1 MVTGLPEA
9 TRWPGNRD
17 HEHVMTDPNEHD
29 AQLLRAIGQALEVL
43 QFGSFTMEFTGGDF
57 LVRGRAATS
66 PEQEKARAMRQ
77 KVIKFVWEALPGEKA
92 SEAEIAF
99 AMSTWPAELDLR
111 YTAKDM
117 DRLEQQGKA
126 KRQNV
131 ASVPD
136 VASLS
141 QLLRTIGAYV
151 EQKKARL
158 VKISRYGESLVI
170 QYDTVAGETTEEV
183 SSGSLYELW
192 VQLYLQRASHT
203 EK

>member
-1 MVTGLPEA
+1 
-9 TRWPGNRD
+9 
-17 HEHVMTDPNEHD
+17 MTDPNEY